1 MNKELYV
8 QLRKHLDRQPGGFP
22 ETQSGAEIDILK
34 RFYTPEQAKIAL
46 KMTTIPESAVK
57 IAKKLKMDEKK
68 AGESLEQMARE
79 GLLFRVPTS
88 DAPLYMQPNF
98 IMGIYEW
105 HVNTVDREIAEY
117 ADHVYDGLF
126 EHHWINRKTKQLRVV
141 PVDQSIEHKD
151 TIRGYDMIRELVR
164 GSGNGP
170 YAVAPCVCR
179 VEQLKKG
186 NEVNRPMDTCLTFGM
201 VARYYIENGIGRE
214 LTEDELMEKLTECEK
229 ASLVPFGT
237 NSQSIVNMCMCDK
250 DSCQIFR
257 HLRMLEKPAQEV
269 HAAFSA
275 AIDAKLCNGCKKCTK
290 KCQIDAIVATDVQV
304 QTGKKA
310 KIHEVDPDRCIGC
323 GLCVTACPE
332 RAISMQPKE
341 VLPNVPENALAMNIA
356 MAKERRQLQ
365 GFIPYGVVKWLLK
378 LKLGKETANKVI
390 NM

>member
-88 DAPLYMQPNF
+88 ESPLYMQPNF

-105 HVNTVDREIAEY
+105 HVNMVDREIAEY

-141 PVDQSIEHKD
+141 PVDQSIKHKD
-151 TIRGYDMIRELVR
+151 TVRGYDMIRELVR

-201 VARYYIENGIGRE
+201 VARYYIENGIGKE
-214 LTEDELMEKLTECEK
+214 LTEDELMAKLTECEK

-257 HLRMLEKPAQEV
+257 HLRMLEKPAREV

-275 AIDAKLCNGCKKCTK
+275 AIDAKLCNGCQKCTK

-332 RAISMQPKE
+332 QAISMQPKE